1 LGSVIEGV
9 TTADVTVSVV
19 VPEILPGIGSV
30 TGKVAVIVVDPVTTA
45 VAIPVVAI
53 VATVVLVELQ
63 VTVAVRS
70 AVELSEYVPVAV
82 NCWVAPTV
90 LLVLAGETAIDE
102 SVGVVVCVAVPEL
115 VFVEE
120 VDCRVHDQVIVEPVL

>member
-1 LGSVIEGV
+1 ME
-9 TTADVTVSVV
+9 
-19 VPEILPGIGSV
+19 
-30 TGKVAVIVVDPVTTA
+30 AVIVVDPATTA

-90 LLVLAGETAIDE
+90 LLGLAGVTAMDE
-102 SVGVVVCVAVPEL
+102 SVGVVVGVAVAVPVL
-115 VFVEE
+115 VFVAGAGAEYGLQTILIGFTAGAGTITA
-120 VDCRVHDQVIVEPVL
+120 VVLPCQMTVSTEL